1 MLTKF
6 EVKNFKNFEET
17 LVFDLTQ
24 TNNYKFNEECV
35 VAGTV
40 NKALI
45 YGHNGTGKS
54 NLGFALLDLVSHLTD
69 NNVEIPYY
77 LNYLNANH
85 SKTVAHFKYE
95 FNFHDAVIIYE
106 YTKKDLETLILE
118 KIEINGVLYA
128 AIDRNI
134 SSIVTIN
141 ASGAETLKTDIEKS
155 KISILSYIDKN
166 AVLESDDKNN
176 KAFKKLL
183 AFVKNM
189 LFFRSLDGNS
199 YIGLEQGAK
208 QIGADIIEHGNLK
221 KFESFL
227 NSVGIECKL
236 AVMEIGGKE
245 NLAFVFS
252 DNKLIPFYDI
262 ASQGT
267 KSLSLFYFWFQR
279 LETDEVEFV
288 FIDEFDAFYHHD
300 LSIAIV
306 KLLKKIDAQVII
318 TTHNTS
324 IMSNELLRPDC
335 YFLLKNN
342 QIKSLS
348 NRTEKELREA
358 HNIEKMY
365 KAGSFGL

>member
-6 EVKNFKNFEET
+6 EVTNFKNFEET

-35 VAGTV
+35 VEGIV

-54 NLGFALLDLVSHLTD
+54 NLGFALFDLVSHLTD
-69 NNVEIPYY
+69 NNVEIQYY

-85 SKTVAHFKYE
+85 SKNVASFKYE
-95 FNFHDAVIIYE
+95 FSFDDDVIKYE

-118 KIEINGVLYA
+118 KIEINGVVYA
-128 AIDRNI
+128 SIDRNI
-134 SSIVTIN
+134 NSIVEIN
-141 ASGAETLKTDIEKS
+141 ASGAETLKRDIDKS

-166 AVLESDDKNN
+166 AVLDTEDKNN
-176 KAFKKLL
+176 KAFKRLL
-183 AFVKNM
+183 TFIKNM

-208 QIGADIIEHGNLK
+208 EIGTDIIEHGNMK
-221 KFESFL
+221 KFETFL
-227 NSVGIECKL
+227 NSVGIKCQL

-252 DNKLIPFYDI
+252 GNKLIPFYDI

-279 LETDEVEFV
+279 LESESVEFV

-300 LSIAIV
+300 LSTAIV
-306 KLLKKIDAQVII
+306 ELLKNIDAQVII

-324 IMSNELLRPDC
+324 IMSNDLLRPDC
-335 YFLLKNN
+335 YFLLKDN

-365 KAGSFGL
+365 KAGSFGI